1 MHNNSTRFAL
11 ARWTANPLLFNF
23 APLGISTIGKMM
35 RNVLAAL
42 VALILTGCLG
52 MPDTVTPVT
61 NFELNRYLGK
71 WYEIARLDHSFERG
85 LERITAEYSLRD
97 DGGVAVVNRGYLIED
112 DEWKVAEGKA
122 YFVNNENTGYLKV
135 SFFGPFYGS
144 YVVFE
149 IDQEGYEYA
158 FVSGPDTSY
167 LWLLSR
173 TPQLQQEIIEKFK
186 RKSKELG
193 FDTSKLIFVNHDEA

>member
-1 MHNNSTRFAL
+1 MIRIAL
-11 ARWTANPLLFNF
+11 LN
-23 APLGISTIGKMM
+23 I
-35 RNVLAAL
+35 

-52 MPDTVTPVT
+52 MPDTVTPVA

-85 LERITAEYSLRD
+85 LERITAEYSVRD
-97 DGGVAVVNRGYLIED
+97 DGGISVINRGYSIED

-122 YFVNNENTGYLKV
+122 YFVGDETKGYLKV

-186 RKSKELG
+186 RTSKELG
-193 FDTSKLIFVNHDEA
+193 FDTSKLIFVNQDENA